1 MNKHLLILCLSVS
14 SSAAFAAGQ
23 TLSGVELDAV
33 AAGGATATALADATG
48 VEDATVSTYTYSG
61 PTTSTPPATTGGST
75 GNRASALLG
84 GSFGGGSTGPVLP
97 PGIPQTQDG
106 STSRSSSS
114 VNTSVVQVAPAQGL
128 NRAASLLQQM
138 GFGR

>member
-1 MNKHLLILCLSVS
+1 MNKHLLILCLSAS

-61 PTTSTPPATTGGST
+61 PTTNTPPAAAAGSS

-84 GSFGGGSTGPVLP
+84 SQFGGGSTGPVP
-97 PGIPQTQDG
+97 PPIPQAQSG

-114 VNTSVVQVAPAQGL
+114 VNTSVVQAAPTQGL
-128 NRAASLLQQM
+128 NRASALLQQM
-138 GFGR
+138 GFSR